1 VRERKKGTETVNAHM
16 YLRTL
21 WLKCELCQLPSYP
34 AALIKTMTGRMDD
47 GTDDGMD
54 DGTDSGEASFLIPT
68 SFTICNDDD
77 IM

>member
-1 VRERKKGTETVNAHM
+1 VREREKGTETVNAHM

-47 GTDDGMD
+47 GMD

-68 SFTICNDDD
+68 YFTICNDD
-77 IM
+77 ILYN